1 MATKIMEWSLDIPI
15 DLVLHAE
22 VIEDELRFKTRYY
35 GMKRGEFLILLM
47 PGAPQIRE
55 HLFKRCGLVMRFMHA
70 GKVYG
75 FRTAVV
81 AHVLAPSP
89 IFFTEFPAK
98 LEMINLRKYERVDTF
113 LQARL
118 QLKQEVQRGVILD
131 ISATGC
137 RFTME
142 RISGGQWSSI
152 EPNTEVRLEFRLSDT
167 DEPIRMPGSV
177 ASFSQ
182 DAKRATLGVKFS
194 PGSRNLADQ
203 RLIDEYVQNVLQ
215 FSGKVG

>member
-1 MATKIMEWSLDIPI
+1 MTNRIIEWSLDIPI
-15 DLVLHAE
+15 DLMLHAE
-22 VIEDELRFKTRYY
+22 VIEEELRFKTRYY

-55 HLFKRCGLVMRFMHA
+55 RLIQQCGLIMRFMHA

-75 FRTAVV
+75 FRSTVTG
-81 AHVLAPSP
+81 HILAPSP
-89 IFFTEFPAK
+89 IFFTDFPKK
-98 LEMINLRKYERVDTF
+98 LEMINLRKHERVDTF

-118 QLKQEVQRGVILD
+118 QLGQEVQRGVILD

-142 RISGGQWSSI
+142 RATGGQWSSI
-152 EPNTEVRLEFRLSDT
+152 EPNTEVRLEFRLTDT
-167 DEPIRMPGSV
+167 DDPIRMPGTV

-182 DAKRATLGVKFS
+182 DVKRATLGIRFLPCGK
-194 PGSRNLADQ
+194 NLAAQ
-203 RLIDEYVQNVLQ
+203 RLIDEYVQSVLQ
-215 FSGKVG
+215 FSGKVD